1 MWFFDKKDP
10 AKEYEQHKQAYLDKT
25 AVARNKTQD
34 VRLRM
39 FKADQ
44 EGQLAKLNVEVK
56 EGCLKLGDLLEI
68 EYSINNKLG
77 ISDAIAEVKEIYQ
90 IHNDGG
96 LFSKDELVP
105 VKEAYEQDLVWIMVS
120 GVDVKLIMN
129 NGMIRKTKSKS
140 NLAQGAHGSA
150 MSVSSDAEVS
160 TMVNYFKNELNGYF
174 VNNKPISH
182 ITQDLSYGLKAQKKR
197 LDSFSITMTTEVSS
211 DITAATTKMEVNRY
225 SSSQYDVAEANEG
238 VKLKRTYASAGHTV
252 YEDDDWRI
260 CHYLLAGSKYNSD
273 GLVMCPNCGNYA
285 EREEILNGCPYCNTQ
300 FKIQD
305 LSLRVAGYAQKQI
318 EQSKW
323 DKLQGK
329 FDVGAAL
336 SYESKQKEYDQVL
349 KLRMSKV
356 DPLFSPTAFYNSM
369 RNKLYSIVFAENVV
383 ALRSFADEDFD
394 VAPFYEKFKNVIDL
408 DIQEIKTKNF
418 EKSDSYI
425 ITDVIMSV
433 MVLRYDNSG
442 DTAEWSKEKVTMSF
456 VKHIDNKTRNIFEP
470 SIIQCKC
477 CGGSYNLYEGKACSY
492 CGNEIDYPMYDWLLI
507 DLKLEVEPNK

>member
-10 AKEYEQHKQAYLDKT
+10 AKEYEQHKQTYLDKA
-25 AVARNKTQD
+25 AVARNKPHD

-96 LFSKDELVP
+96 FFSKDELVS
-105 VKEAYEQDLVWIMVS
+105 VKEAYE
-120 GVDVKLIMN
+120 
-129 NGMIRKTKSKS
+129 
-140 NLAQGAHGSA
+140 
-150 MSVSSDAEVS
+150 
-160 TMVNYFKNELNGYF
+160 
-174 VNNKPISH
+174 
-182 ITQDLSYGLKAQKKR
+182 
-197 LDSFSITMTTEVSS
+197 
-211 DITAATTKMEVNRY
+211 
-225 SSSQYDVAEANEG
+225 
-238 VKLKRTYASAGHTV
+238 
-252 YEDDDWRI
+252 
-260 CHYLLAGSKYNSD
+260 
-273 GLVMCPNCGNYA
+273 
-285 EREEILNGCPYCNTQ
+285 
-300 FKIQD
+300 QD
-305 LSLRVAGYAQKQI
+305 LSLRVAGYVQKQI

-394 VAPFYEKFKNVIDL
+394 VALFYEKFRNVIDI

-433 MVLRYDNSG
+433 MVLRYDKSG

-477 CGGSYNLYEGKACSY
+477 CGGSYSLYEGKACSY
-492 CGNEIDYPMYDWLLI
+492 CGNDIDYPMYDWLLI